1 MDSEL
6 LKRVP
11 SNQIL
16 VLDTETTGIDDE
28 AEILQFSAIWGT
40 GRIAM
45 NIYIK
50 PTYVRRWD
58 EAMEVNHI
66 TPAMVADSP
75 KMRDLKPKIE
85 ALLDRA
91 KVIVGYNLPFDLRM
105 LEQNGVKFPWNAEYI
120 DIMLPFAEIYG
131 ESSRY
136 YGGFKW
142 QKLITCARYYGY
154 TEEGWHDSLAD
165 AKATLYCFRKMLE
178 CGDL

>member
-1 MDSEL
+1 M
-6 LKRVP
+6 
-11 SNQIL
+11 
-16 VLDTETTGIDDE
+16 
-28 AEILQFSAIWGT
+28 
-40 GRIAM
+40 
-45 NIYIK
+45 
-50 PTYVRRWD
+50 
-58 EAMEVNHI
+58 NHI

-75 KMRDLKPKIE
+75 KMRDVKPKIE

-136 YGGFKW
+136 YGGFKR

-165 AKATLYCFRKMLE
+165 TKATLYCFRKMLE
-178 CGDL
+178 RGDL